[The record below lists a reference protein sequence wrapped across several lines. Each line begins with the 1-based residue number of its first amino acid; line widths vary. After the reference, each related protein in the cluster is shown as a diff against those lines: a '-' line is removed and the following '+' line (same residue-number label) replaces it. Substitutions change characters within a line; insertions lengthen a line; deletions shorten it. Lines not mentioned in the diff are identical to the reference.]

1 MEKTLFNK
9 NGLPTAYI
17 TDDYNQDIY
26 LWDGHAVAYI
36 FENEHVYGIN
46 GDHLGWFV
54 QEIVF
59 NNYGER
65 VGFTSSTC
73 PVTIAKELSSIRPAR
88 LRILFPSFCSVD
100 SGSALPALAPTSGFV
115 RFFAVQKADLLKQ
128 GYILYHK

>member
-1 MEKTLFNK
+1 MAR
-9 NGLPTAYI
+9 AYI
-17 TDDYNQDIY
+17 TDGYNQDIY
-26 LWDGHAVAYI
+26 LWNGHAVAYI

-73 PVTIAKELSSIRPAR
+73 PVTLAKELSKTKKHPRAEIRPRWKAPA
-88 LRILFPSFCSVD
+88 FPHLTFNIAEQDLSDFLNQ
-100 SGSALPALAPTSGFV
+100 GLAVGI
-115 RFFAVQKADLLKQ
+115 RA
-128 GYILYHK
+128 